1 MGKTKVPLLLSRGKG
16 VNEEK
21 GTDSSEA
28 DLLALSIPG
37 LAKKKKK
44 GKKQQENYL
53 SGFFPKAQPSTYYMN
68 G

>member
-44 GKKQQENYL
+44 GKEAAGEL
-53 SGFFPKAQPSTYYMN
+53 LIWIFP
-68 G
+68 

>member
-44 GKKQQENYL
+44 RERSSRRITYL
-53 SGFFPKAQPSTYYMN
+53 DFSLKHNPAPII
-68 G
+68 

>member
-16 VNEEK
+16 VNGEK

-44 GKKQQENYL
+44 ERSSRRITYL
-53 SGFFPKAQPSTYYMN
+53 DFSLKHNPAPII
-68 G
+68 

>member
-1 MGKTKVPLLLSRGKG
+1 MGKTKVPLLLNRGKG

-37 LAKKKKK
+37 LAKKIR
-44 GKKQQENYL
+44 GKEAAGEL
-53 SGFFPKAQPSTYYMN
+53 LIWIFP
-68 G
+68 